1 MGRPRRI
8 ARILEYPG
16 EPFGMR
22 AIEQVPGILL
32 AESLLKDGVGKDF
45 ALVVLDK
52 SHGFG
57 PANVMSVIVKHKQVI
72 TMR

>member
-1 MGRPRRI
+1 
-8 ARILEYPG
+8 
-16 EPFGMR
+16 MR